1 MSTNLSTTT
10 LYLIIGGAALISLL
24 SIIGVFML
32 HARLKRIMRGKTGR
46 DIEEGIVSID
56 KKLVA
61 IENNEELL
69 AEAIENVDKRLRSSI
84 RSVEMTRFNPFEDQG
99 GNHSFAISLVNER
112 GDGVVIS
119 SLYSRERM
127 SVFAKHIKKGK
138 SDIELTEE
146 EQEVLDK
153 GLQSIKE

>member
-1 MSTNLSTTT
+1 MT
-10 LYLIIGGAALISLL
+10 LYLIIGGAALISLI
-24 SIIGVFML
+24 SIVGVFML

-46 DIEEGIVSID
+46 DIEEGITSID
-56 KKLVA
+56 KKLIS

-69 AEAIENVDKRLRSSI
+69 AEAIEHVDRRLRSSI

-146 EQEVLDK
+146 EQDVLSK
-153 GLQSIKE
+153 GLVSVKE

>member
-1 MSTNLSTTT
+1 M
-10 LYLIIGGAALISLL
+10 LYAIIGGAGLLSLISTISVL
-24 SIIGVFML
+24 VL
-32 HARLKRIMRGKTGR
+32 HTRLKRIMRGKTGR
-46 DIEEGIVSID
+46 DIEEGIASID

-69 AEAIENVDKRLRSSI
+69 AEAIEHVDKRLRSSI

-153 GLQSIKE
+153 GLLSIKE

>member
-1 MSTNLSTTT
+1 MSTNAIYIAL
-10 LYLIIGGAALISLL
+10 GAAALISLSSL
-24 SIIGVFML
+24 IGVFVL
-32 HARLKRIMRGKTGR
+32 STRLKRIMRGKTGR

-69 AEAIENVDKRLRSSI
+69 AEAIEHVDKRLRSSI

-138 SDIELTEE
+138 SDIDLTEE
-146 EQEVLDK
+146 EQDVLSR
-153 GLQSIKE
+153 GLTSVKEQ

>member
-1 MSTNLSTTT
+1 MSTNALN
-10 LYLIIGGAALISLL
+10 LALPWIAGGAAFISLI
-24 SIIGVFML
+24 SIIGFFML
-32 HARLKRIMRGKTGR
+32 YGRLKRIMRGKTGR
-46 DIEEGIVSID
+46 DIEEGIASID

-69 AEAIENVDKRLRSSI
+69 ADAIEHIDRRLRSSI

-99 GNHSFAISLVNER
+99 GNHSFAISLVNEK

-138 SDIELTEE
+138 SDIELTGE
-146 EQEVLDK
+146 EQDVLAK
-153 GLQSIKE
+153 GIKSINE

>member
-1 MSTNLSTTT
+1 MSTNVSTMT
-10 LYLIIGGAALISLL
+10 LYLIIGGAALISLI
-24 SIIGVFML
+24 SIVGVFML

-46 DIEEGIVSID
+46 DIEEGITSID
-56 KKLVA
+56 KKLIS

-69 AEAIENVDKRLRSSI
+69 AEAIEHVDRRLRSSI

-127 SVFAKHIKKGK
+127 SVFAKHI
-138 SDIELTEE
+138 
-146 EQEVLDK
+146 
-153 GLQSIKE
+153 

>member
-1 MSTNLSTTT
+1 MSTNVTYIAL
-10 LYLIIGGAALISLL
+10 GGALLISLL
-24 SIIGVFML
+24 SIIGVFVL
-32 HARLKRIMRGKTGR
+32 HARLKRIMKGKTGR
-46 DIEEGIVSID
+46 DIEEAIVSID
-56 KKLVA
+56 KKLLA

-69 AEAIENVDKRLRSSI
+69 AEGIENVDKRLRSSI

-99 GNHSFAISLVNER
+99 GNHSFAISMVNER

-138 SDIELTEE
+138 SDIDLTEE
-146 EQEVLDK
+146 EQAVLDK
-153 GLQSIKE
+153 GLSSVRE

>member
-1 MSTNLSTTT
+1 MSTNAITSALPW
-10 LYLIIGGAALISLL
+10 IAGAAGLISLI
-24 SIIGVFML
+24 SIIAVFMMN
-32 HARLKRIMRGKTGR
+32 ARIKRIMRGKTGR
-46 DIEEGIVSID
+46 DIEEGIASID
-56 KKLVA
+56 KKLIA

-69 AEAIENVDKRLRSSI
+69 AEAIEHVDKRLRSSI

-146 EQEVLDK
+146 EQDVLSK
-153 GLQSIKE
+153 GLVSVKE

>member
-1 MSTNLSTTT
+1 
-10 LYLIIGGAALISLL
+10 
-24 SIIGVFML
+24 
-32 HARLKRIMRGKTGR
+32 MRGKTGR
-46 DIEEGIVSID
+46 DLEEGIVSID
-56 KKLVA
+56 KKLIA
-61 IENNEELL
+61 IENNEEML
-69 AEAIENVDKRLRSSI
+69 AEAIEMIDRRLKTSI
-84 RSVEMTRFNPFEDQG
+84 RSVEMIRFNPFEDQG

-146 EQEVLDK
+146 ESEVLGK
-153 GLQSIKE
+153 GLTGVKE

>member
-1 MSTNLSTTT
+1 MN
-10 LYLIIGGAALISLL
+10 
-24 SIIGVFML
+24 
-32 HARLKRIMRGKTGR
+32 GKTGR
-46 DIEEGIVSID
+46 DLEEGIASID

-69 AEAIENVDKRLRSSI
+69 AEAIDNVDRRLRSSI

-127 SVFAKHIKKGK
+127 SVFAKHIKKGA

-146 EQEVLDK
+146 EQDVLNK

>member
-1 MSTNLSTTT
+1 MSTNVIYIAL
-10 LYLIIGGAALISLL
+10 GGAGLISLL
-24 SIIGVFML
+24 SIIGVFVL
-32 HARLKRIMRGKTGR
+32 NTRLKKIMNGKTGR

-56 KKLVA
+56 KKLLA
-61 IENNEELL
+61 MENNEEML
-69 AEAIENVDKRLRSSI
+69 AEAIENLDKRLRSSI

-99 GNHSFAISLVNER
+99 GNHSFAISMVNER

-138 SDIELTEE
+138 SDIDLTEE
-146 EQEVLDK
+146 EQDVLSK
-153 GLQSIKE
+153 GLVSIKE

>member
-1 MSTNLSTTT
+1 MSTNAIYIAL
-10 LYLIIGGAALISLL
+10 GAAALISLSSL
-24 SIIGVFML
+24 VGVFIL
-32 HARLKRIMRGKTGR
+32 STRLKRIMRGKTGR

-56 KKLVA
+56 KKLTA

-69 AEAIENVDKRLRSSI
+69 AEAIEHIDKRLRSSI

-127 SVFAKHIKKGK
+127 SIFAKHIKKGT
-138 SDIELTEE
+138 SDIDLTDE
-146 EQEVLDK
+146 EQDVLTR
-153 GLQSIKE
+153 GLTSVKE